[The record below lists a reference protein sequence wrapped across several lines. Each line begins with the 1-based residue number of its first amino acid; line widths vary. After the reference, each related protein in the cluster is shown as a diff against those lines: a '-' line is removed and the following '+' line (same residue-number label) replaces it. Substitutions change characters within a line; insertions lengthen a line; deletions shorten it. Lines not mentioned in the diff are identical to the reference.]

1 MNFEKMEEKGR
12 KKKKKDRNREKV
24 KEKGI
29 TEDIRIGIGER

>member
-1 MNFEKMEEKGR
+1 MEEKGR
-12 KKKKKDRNREKV
+12 KKKKKKDRNREKI